1 MTSNDE
7 KLDFR
12 GPEWVAQR
20 LGIDKN
26 TVYKYLQDG
35 TIPALQLGR
44 KWLVS
49 EARLTEWLHRQSESQ
64 TQSRREAARSSDRTA
79 GRMDT
84 LSPMAREVIRQ
95 AHADARRYNHH
106 HLGQEHLLLA
116 MASQQNCRGAKAL
129 SAAGVTLEQI
139 RREVESRILPGD
151 TPPPKRVARTPLAK
165 TAMRTAAKLA
175 GDAGADVVGT
185 EHLLLGILHTAQGVG
200 YDILIALGVTAE
212 SIAQSSDQTTE
223 QNEQ

>member
-1 MTSNDE
+1 MASGDV

-12 GPEWVAQR
+12 GPEWVAER

-49 EARLTEWLHRQSESQ
+49 EARLIEWLHSQ
-64 TQSRREAARSSDRTA
+64 AENQTRERREAARSSDRTV

-84 LSPMAREVIRQ
+84 MSPLAREVIRQ
-95 AHADARRYNHH
+95 AHADARRYSHH
-106 HLGQEHLLLA
+106 YLGQEHLLLA
-116 MASQQNCRGAKAL
+116 MASQQNCRAARVL
-129 SAAGVTLEQI
+129 SAVGVTGERI
-139 RREVESRILPGD
+139 RQKIESSIPPGD

-165 TAMRTAAKLA
+165 AAMRYAAKLA
-175 GDAGADVVGT
+175 ADAGADTVGT
-185 EHLLLGILHTAQGVG
+185 EHLLLGILRTDQGAG
-200 YDILIALGVTAE
+200 YDILTALGVTVE
-212 SIAQSSDQTTE
+212 SIAQALDQPAE
-223 QNEQ
+223 NNE

>member
-1 MTSNDE
+1 MTSDNV

-49 EARLTEWLHRQSESQ
+49 EARLTEWLHSQSESQ
-64 TQSRREAARSSDRTA
+64 TDARREAARSSDRTA

-84 LSPMAREVIRQ
+84 LSPLAREVIRQ
-95 AHADARRYNHH
+95 AHADARRYSHH
-106 HLGQEHLLLA
+106 YLGQEHLLLA
-116 MASQQNCRGAKAL
+116 MASQGHCRAAKEL
-129 SAAGVTLEQI
+129 SAAGVTPERI
-139 RREVESRILPGD
+139 RQEVESRILPGD

-165 TAMRTAAKLA
+165 ASMRAAAKLA
-175 GDAGADVVGT
+175 SDAGADVVGT
-185 EHLLLGILHTAQGVG
+185 EHLLLGILHTGKGAG
-200 YDILIALGVTAE
+200 YDILTALGVTAG
-212 SIAQSSDQTTE
+212 SIARALDQPTE
-223 QNEQ
+223 HNE